1 MYKKQ
6 VIKKM
11 NTNLQKLFLLA
22 AFVCGSFQ
30 TNGQIFTE
38 SNLPIVIIVTDN
50 DIQNDP
56 RVFGTMKIIQRPD
69 GSMNQVADADTDLY
83 LNYSGTISIET
94 RGSSSQV
101 LDKKPYGF
109 STLSDDRVK
118 NVNVK
123 LLGMSKE
130 NDWIL
135 NSFAFDPSMM
145 RDYISYEMARKMG
158 LYAVSLKYCELVVNG
173 NYRGIYALSE
183 KIKIDENRL
192 NISKIKRDD
201 TEGTKL
207 TGGYLIQQ
215 DRSVDGR
222 HDFQNYIIE
231 KPERGEITSEQKEY
245 ITDVFSGL
253 DNSAGNPDISNG
265 YPSVI
270 DVPTFIDYMLMAE
283 ISSNADA
290 YALSTF
296 FHKDKGGK
304 LRAGP
309 VWDYNLTFGN
319 DLFYLFGG
327 FDRSKTDVWQFK
339 YENKGA
345 GFWQTLFEEPTFNCY
360 LSTRFEA
367 LTQSGAPFNSEYIDD
382 LIDSTV
388 LLISPAVTRNNERW
402 GLSEEAAFESNITEM
417 KTWIQNRITWMRI
430 NFKEE
435 EPYESPWTDGA
446 GGESITSVATEN
458 DNTYYS
464 MDVTATVNPYDIN
477 LSQKVAIISNK
488 SYRLVFNA
496 WSDRNRT
503 IIAGIGLSEHPWLTN
518 IEEVA
523 ITTNSNSVY
532 SLLLSANDFGAINAR
547 VLFDLG
553 AEDGL
558 VNIDNVSL
566 KIQSELDSTLGSELL
581 TNGNFE
587 NEEEEEEE
595 EEDSCNISVE
605 IPSLVITKIHYN
617 PMETETFTDSD
628 DLEFI
633 EIQNTGDTEIN
644 LTGIYFSKL
653 GMSYQF
659 PQGSTIAAGASI
671 SLAGD
676 RSTFEEKYGVAPFGK
691 FSRTLSNKSHHLVLV
706 DAFGNVI
713 DEVAYS
719 DEAPWPTSADGEG
732 NLLELT
738 DVTSDNALAI
748 NWIAVSDEVLS
759 TNRFVNNEAEYT
771 LYPNP
776 TAGTLFIKG
785 DKTPLE
791 VSIYTVLGK
800 KVHTAKNTNNIDIK
814 ALPSGVYTIKISDG
828 MRQVNSKFIKK

>member
-1 MYKKQ
+1 MHKKQ
-6 VIKKM
+6 VIKKK
-11 NTNLQKLFLLA
+11 NINLQKLFLLA
-22 AFVCGSFQ
+22 AFVCGSFH

-38 SNLPIVIIVTDN
+38 SNLPIVIIVTEN
-50 DIQNDP
+50 GGDIQDDP
-56 RVFGTMKIIQRPD
+56 RIFGTMKIIQRPD
-69 GSMNQVADADTDLY
+69 GGMNQVADADTDLY

-94 RGSSSQV
+94 RGSSSQI

-109 STLSDDRVK
+109 STLSDDRLDND
-118 NVNVK
+118 NVE
-123 LLGMSKE
+123 LLGMAKE

-135 NSFAFDPSMM
+135 NSFAYDPSMM
-145 RDYISYEMARKMG
+145 RDYISYEIAREMG

-173 NYRGIYALSE
+173 DYRGIYALSE

-192 NISKIKRDD
+192 NISKIKMDD
-201 TEGTKL
+201 NEGTKL

-215 DRSVDGR
+215 DRPVDGF

-231 KPERGEITSEQKEY
+231 KPERDKITFEQKGY
-245 ITDVFSGL
+245 ISDVFSGL

-283 ISSNADA
+283 FSSNADA

-319 DLFYLFGG
+319 DLFNWNYY
-327 FDRSKTDVWQFK
+327 RSRTDVWQFK
-339 YENKGA
+339 YSNTGA
-345 GFWQTLFEEPTFNCY
+345 GFWGTLFEEPTFNCY
-360 LSTRFEA
+360 LSTRFET

-388 LLISPAVTRNNERW
+388 SLIAPAVARNNERW
-402 GLSEEAAFESNITEM
+402 GANEEDAFASNITAM
-417 KTWIQNRITWMRI
+417 KVWIQDRITWMRA
-430 NFKEE
+430 NFREE
-435 EPYESPWTDGA
+435 EPYESPWSDGSN
-446 GGESITSVATEN
+446 GESTTSVATEN

-464 MDVTATVNPYDIN
+464 MDVIATQFSYDVN
-477 LSQKVAIISNK
+477 LSQKVEIIPNK
-488 SYRLVFNA
+488 LYRLVFNA
-496 WSDRNRT
+496 WSDRNRK
-503 IIAGIGLSEHPWLTN
+503 IIAGIGLSEDPWSNNSRVVL
-518 IEEVA
+518 
-523 ITTNSNSVY
+523 ITTNSSDVF
-532 SLLLSANDFGAINAR
+532 SLLLSSNDFGASNAR

-566 KIQSELDSTLGSELL
+566 KIESELDSTLGSELL

-587 NEEEEEEE
+587 NEEEE
-595 EEDSCNISVE
+595 DSCIISVD

-633 EIQNTGDTEIN
+633 EIQNTGNTEIN

-676 RSTFEEKYGVAPFGK
+676 KSTFEEKYGVAPFGK

-732 NLLELT
+732 YLLELT

-748 NWIAVSDEVLS
+748 NWAAVSDEVLN

-776 TAGTLFIKG
+776 TAGMLFIKG
-785 DKTPLE
+785 NKMPVS

-800 KVHTAKNTNNIDIK
+800 KIHTAMNTNNIDIK
-814 ALPSGVYTIKISDG
+814 ALPSGVYVIKISDG
-828 MRQVNSKFIKK
+828 IGQINSRFVKK

>member
-1 MYKKQ
+1 
-6 VIKKM
+6 
-11 NTNLQKLFLLA
+11 
-22 AFVCGSFQ
+22 
-30 TNGQIFTE
+30 
-38 SNLPIVIIVTDN
+38 
-50 DIQNDP
+50 
-56 RVFGTMKIIQRPD
+56 
-69 GSMNQVADADTDLY
+69 
-83 LNYSGTISIET
+83 
-94 RGSSSQV
+94 
-101 LDKKPYGF
+101 
-109 STLSDDRVK
+109 
-118 NVNVK
+118 
-123 LLGMSKE
+123 
-130 NDWIL
+130 
-135 NSFAFDPSMM
+135 
-145 RDYISYEMARKMG
+145 
-158 LYAVSLKYCELVVNG
+158 
-173 NYRGIYALSE
+173 
-183 KIKIDENRL
+183 
-192 NISKIKRDD
+192 
-201 TEGTKL
+201 
-207 TGGYLIQQ
+207 
-215 DRSVDGR
+215 
-222 HDFQNYIIE
+222 
-231 KPERGEITSEQKEY
+231 
-245 ITDVFSGL
+245 
-253 DNSAGNPDISNG
+253 
-265 YPSVI
+265 
-270 DVPTFIDYMLMAE
+270 LMAE

-319 DLFYLFGG
+319 DLFVWNY
-327 FDRSKTDVWQFK
+327 DRSKTDVWQFK

-360 LSTRFEA
+360 LSTRFES

-382 LIDSTV
+382 LINSTV
-388 LLISPAVTRNNERW
+388 LLITPAVTRNNERW
-402 GLSEEAAFESNITEM
+402 DLLEEAAFESNITAM
-417 KTWIQNRITWMRI
+417 KTWIQNRITWMRT

-435 EPYESPWTDGA
+435 KPYESPWTDGA
-446 GGESITSVATEN
+446 GGESTTSVATEN

-464 MDVTATVNPYDIN
+464 MAVTATATDNAYDTN
-477 LSQKVAIISNK
+477 LSQKVAIIPNK

-503 IIAGIGLSEHPWLTN
+503 IIAGIGLSEHPWSNNLKK
-518 IEEVA
+518 VA
-523 ITTNSNSVY
+523 ITTNSSSAY
-532 SLLLSANDFGAINAR
+532 SLLLSANDFGASNAR

-566 KIQSELDSTLGSELL
+566 KIESELDSTLGSELL

-595 EEDSCNISVE
+595 DSCIISVE

-633 EIQNTGDTEIN
+633 EIQNTGNTEIN

-676 RSTFEEKYGVAPFGK
+676 RSTFEDKYGVAPFGK
-691 FSRTLSNKSHHLVLV
+691 FSRTLSNKSYHLVLV

-732 NLLELT
+732 DLLELT
-738 DVTSDNALAI
+738 DVTFDNALAI

-759 TNRFVNNEAEYT
+759 ANRFVNKEAEYT
-771 LYPNP
+771 LCPNP

-785 DKTPLE
+785 NKTPLS
-791 VSIYTVLGK
+791 VSVYTVLGK